1 MDLHEILEKYRD
13 KSAKE
18 LKGYLYGLIDGIEIN
33 RRSSQELYDYLTSE
47 KNINKYYKE
56 ERED

>member
-13 KSAKE
+13 KSSKE

-33 RRSSQELYDYLTSE
+33 RRSAQELYDYLTSE

-56 ERED
+56 EEK